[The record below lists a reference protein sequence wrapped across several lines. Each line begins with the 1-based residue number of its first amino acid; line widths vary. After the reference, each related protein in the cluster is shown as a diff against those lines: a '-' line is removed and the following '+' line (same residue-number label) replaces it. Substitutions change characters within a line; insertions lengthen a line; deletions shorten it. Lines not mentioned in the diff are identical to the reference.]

1 MYNLNYR
8 LYATPDSKIK
18 GLYNLSIICKTSH
31 IEDWNETPKE
41 QRYTE
46 VCFNDMKFGYEMAKK
61 SGENIGLFHGYDC
74 DMPKNSLLVMEENLK
89 MTAHGRFAYPI
100 FRRNGFQR
108 HRFEGTWNVPV
119 GFLRDYV
126 GNLVKYS
133 KKLEKKLTSKK
144 ASIKFTELEK
154 EALEESGGKE
164 NFNYVKNLNKKI
176 VEFIGK

>member
-8 LYATPDSKIK
+8 LYATPDSKTK

-41 QRYTE
+41 QRYAE

-89 MTAHGRFAYPI
+89 MTAHGRFTYPI

-144 ASIKFTELEK
+144 ASIKLVELEK
-154 EALEESGGKE
+154 EALEESGGKQD
-164 NFNYVKNLNKKI
+164 FNYMKNLNKKI

>member
-8 LYATPDSKIK
+8 LYATPIPRQG

-31 IEDWNETPKE
+31 VEDWNETPRE

-46 VCFNDMKFGYEMAKK
+46 VCFNDMKLGYEMAKK

-74 DMPKNSLLVMEENLK
+74 DIPKNSLLVMEESLK
-89 MTAHGRFAYPI
+89 MTAHGKFGYPI
-100 FRRNGFQR
+100 FKRNGFQR

-144 ASIKFTELEK
+144 ASIKLAELEK
-154 EALEESGGKE
+154 QALEENDGKE
-164 NFNYVKNLNKKI
+164 DFNYVKSLNKKI
-176 VEFIGK
+176 VGFISE